1 MPHFTAQ
8 CGYHA
13 HYATTVHVE
22 APDLETACVLA
33 VEAANSTELW
43 TTTDHCGDTFVDAIA
58 EGDHAHPWGPG
69 ALPVPARFTE
79 RGEPPAIS
87 ITAESAPGAI
97 NVVRG
102 PVRIT
107 VASAAGSLTTDR
119 PPQSPMGTKPLVI
132 VRLRPEDGRPDIT
145 VTGGD
150 VRVRIL
156 D

>member
-69 ALPVPARFTE
+69 ALPVPAGFTE
-79 RGEPPAIS
+79 RGEPPAIT
-87 ITAESAPGAI
+87 ITAEENYDDAVDQARHVLGKLF
-97 NVVRG
+97 
-102 PVRIT
+102 RI
-107 VASAAGSLTTDR
+107 
-119 PPQSPMGTKPLVI
+119 
-132 VRLRPEDGRPDIT
+132 EDYPSK
-145 VTGGD
+145 
-150 VRVRIL
+150 
-156 D
+156 